1 MNIQNAKEIQIT
13 EYLAYKG
20 FRPIRYNNKSDYWYL
35 SPLRTEKTASFKVC
49 SVLNRWFDH
58 GLGEGGNIID
68 LAIKIGSLDI
78 QNALKDISGVYISSF
93 SFQQPVNIDA
103 SMEQEI
109 NPVNIKILKE
119 QALQNKALIQYAEKR
134 GIREEVAKDYCIE
147 IYYQILSTGKNYFS
161 LGIKT
166 DTGGIAMR
174 NKYFKTAVA
183 PCGITTIS
191 SNSNQLKVFEGFF
204 DFLSYK
210 VLYPDEAAD
219 FIILNSIIYIN
230 QAEENFQN
238 YDSVTLFLDND
249 PAGVLLQNMLQEK
262 YGCSLNSASEVY
274 SDFKDLN
281 DFLVRKNNITITKGN

>member
-1 MNIQNAKEIQIT
+1 MNIQNAKQIQIT

-78 QNALKDISGVYISSF
+78 QNALKDISGVYNSSF
-93 SFQQPVNIDA
+93 SFQQPVNIDT

-119 QALQNKALIQYAEKR
+119 QTLQNKALIQYAENR
-134 GIREEVAKDYCIE
+134 GIKEEVAKKFCIE
-147 IYYQILSTGKNYFS
+147 IYYQILSSEKNYFS
-161 LGIKT
+161 IGIKT
-166 DTGGIAMR
+166 DAGGIAMR

-210 VLYPDEAAD
+210 VLYPDEVAD
-219 FIILNSIIYIN
+219 FIILNSIIYIT
-230 QAEENFQN
+230 QAEVNFQN
-238 YDSVTLFLDND
+238 YEFISLFLDND
-249 PAGVLLQNMLQEK
+249 IPGLTLKRDLINR
-262 YGCSLNSASEVY
+262 YGNKIIDESHRFSRS
-274 SDFKDLN
+274 KDLN
-281 DFLVRKNNITITKGN
+281 EELVRQRRRV

>member
-20 FRPIRYNNKSDYWYL
+20 CMPIRFNKKSDYWYL
-35 SPLRTEKTASFKVC
+35 SPFRTEKTASFKVC

-78 QNALKDISGVYISSF
+78 QNALKDISGVYNSSF
-93 SFQQPVNIDA
+93 SFQQPVNIDT

-119 QALQNKALIQYAEKR
+119 QTLQNKALVQYAENR
-134 GIREEVAKDYCIE
+134 GIKEEVAKKFCVE

-191 SNSNQLKVFEGFF
+191 SNSNQLKVFEGIF

-210 VLYPDEAAD
+210 VLYPDEVAD
-219 FIILNSIIYIN
+219 FIVLNSIIYIN
-230 QAEENFQN
+230 QAEEKFKN
-238 YDSVTLFLDND
+238 YQFVNLFLDND
-249 PAGVLLQNMLQEK
+249 NAGLLKQNLLCEK
-262 YGCSLNSASEVY
+262 YKSLINNQSHLYKE
-274 SDFKDLN
+274 FKDLN
-281 DFLVRKNNITITKGN
+281 EFLMKKKVNI